1 MLSLAKALLE
11 DPEVKRLVSGIEAG
25 QCPAVISGLS
35 EIHRAHVAA
44 VIRATTMR
52 PVAVICAAED
62 EAARLSQDL
71 STLTM
76 ETSYTLNVREF
87 TFHSAEVVSR
97 QIEQR
102 RIAVL
107 CALAEDRAPLVVM
120 SVSGVLQR
128 TLYPSQLLSSS
139 MTLKKG
145 GSYDLGVIS
154 ERLVLCGYSKSEQ
167 VEGPGQFAVRG
178 GILDFFSPVYDEPV
192 RCEFFGDELDS
203 MGHFDVSSQRRTDE
217 TFEACIAPVAET
229 LPSLYHG
236 VFGTG
241 AAGLANELDDHAAR
255 LEKRRNVNPALLAN
269 LVSDAERL
277 RSGRSFSA
285 ADRYLELISP
295 MATALDYLRDD
306 TVVIICEPLRVKERA
321 EGFLKFLAEDSVS
334 LLESG
339 ALDSGLV
346 RFSEDWEGFLYRI
359 ADFPVIMADSFSGT
373 SYPLRPKSVH
383 SISTKRLPSYGGSL
397 ETAASD
403 VAHYIRSDFR
413 TVLLCQDQRRASR
426 LREYLE
432 DRGIKSA
439 LDYSLQALPVH
450 GSCAITVGD
459 LSAGMEF
466 PGIRLAVITEGQIIL
481 HAAPRRV
488 KKIRERSNR
497 ERLQSFSDLSPGD
510 IVVHD
515 QHGIGRFVG
524 FFKLPVDGVEKDY
537 VKISY
542 AGTDSLYVPAT
553 QLDMVA
559 KYIGGGTESI
569 DEEGG
574 RGAVKLSKLG
584 GTDWSKAKSKAK
596 KAAKEMARELIRL
609 YAERQRIAGRSFP
622 GDTVWQFEFED
633 KFGYQ
638 ETDDQLKCVQEIKT
652 DMEKPIP
659 MDRLLCGDVG
669 YGKTEVALRAVMK
682 CVLGGFQAAILVPT
696 TVLAQQH
703 YVTSIRRFAGYP
715 VNIEVLSR
723 FRSPAQIKRALRDVE
738 NGGVDFVIGTHRL
751 LQKDVQFKKLGL
763 LVVDEEQRFG
773 VSHKEKLKELAKQ
786 VDVLTLSATPIPR
799 TLNMAL
805 SGIRDMS
812 TIEEPPQS
820 RRPVQTYVLE
830 HDWGILCDAIRR
842 EVSRGGQVYYLHN
855 RIETIDRVTSRLLE
869 MLPGVSLAI
878 AHGRMD
884 EDSLSDV
891 MERMTAGEVQVLVC
905 TTIIESGIDI
915 PNVNTLIVE
924 DADKLG
930 LAQLHQIRGRVG
942 RSPRRA
948 YAYLTFRHG
957 KALSEIAEKRL
968 SSIRE
973 FAEFNSG
980 FKIAMRDLEI
990 RGAGSLLGAE
1000 QSGHMISVGYDMYL
1014 KLLEE
1019 AVLEEKGE
1027 KPPKKAEC
1035 PADLNVSAAIPEKYV
1050 PSGQQ
1055 RMDIYRRIAL
1065 IRNEDDSNEML
1076 SELID
1081 RYGDPPPQ
1089 VIALTSIA
1097 MLRSEASLAGVTEIS
1112 QKEGWLRLKL
1122 ADFNMESVS
1131 KLYSLP
1137 EYAGCVKVVAGTEP
1151 VIALK
1156 LKGRDVVDEA
1166 VKFVRAFAASSAPV
1180 QQAKKAPNSARHP

>member
-1 MLSLAKALLE
+1 MLALTKSLLE
-11 DPEVKRLVSGIEAG
+11 DPEIKRLVAGIEAG
-25 QCPAVISGLS
+25 ACPSVISGLS
-35 EIHRAHVAA
+35 EIHRAHAAA
-44 VIRATTMR
+44 VIRSATMR
-52 PVAVICAAED
+52 PIVVICAAED
-62 EAARLSQDL
+62 EAARLALDIAS
-71 STLTM
+71 LTM
-76 ETSYTLNVREF
+76 EQAYALNMREF

-107 CALAEDRAPLVVM
+107 SALAEKRAPIVVM
-120 SVSGVLQR
+120 SVCGALQR
-128 TLYPSQLLSSS
+128 TLSPTQLSSS
-139 MTLKKG
+139 ALSLKKG
-145 GSYDLGVIS
+145 MTYDLNVIT
-154 ERLVLCGYSKSEQ
+154 ENLLLCGYSRSEQ
-167 VEGPGQFAVRG
+167 VEGPGQFALRG
-178 GILDFFSPVYDEPV
+178 GILDLFSPVYDEPV
-192 RCEFFGDELDS
+192 RCEFFGDEIDT
-203 MGHFDVSSQRRTDE
+203 MAHFDTASQRRTVE
-217 TFEACIAPVAET
+217 ISEARVAPVAEV
-229 LPSLYHG
+229 LPSLYSG
-236 VFGTG
+236 IFGTG
-241 AAGLANELDDHAAR
+241 SAGLASELEKHTAR
-255 LEKRRNVNPALLAN
+255 LEKRRNINPALLMN
-269 LVSDAERL
+269 LASDIERL
-277 RSGRSFSA
+277 KSGRSFPA
-285 ADRYLELISP
+285 ADRYIELISP
-295 MATALDYLRDD
+295 MSTALNYLTEE
-306 TVVIICEPLRVKERA
+306 TVVMICEPLRVKERA
-321 EGFLKFLAEDSVS
+321 EGFLKLLAEECVS

-339 ALDSGLV
+339 VLDSGLV
-346 RFSEDWEGFLYRI
+346 RFSEDWDGFLYRI
-359 ADFPVIMADSFSGT
+359 SDHPVIMADSFSSA
-373 SYPLRPKSVH
+373 SYPLRPKAVH
-383 SISTKRLPSYGGSL
+383 SVSTKRLSSYGGSL

-403 VAHYIRSDFR
+403 VAHYLKSDYR
-413 TVLLCQDQRRASR
+413 TVILCQDQRRAVR

-432 DRGIKSA
+432 ERDIVSA
-439 LDYSLQALPVH
+439 LDYAMQSLPDF
-450 GSCAITVGD
+450 GNCSITVGD
-459 LSAGMEF
+459 LSAGMEY
-466 PGIRLAVITEGQIIL
+466 PGIRLAVITEGQIIQQ
-481 HAAPRRV
+481 ATPRRV
-488 KKIRERSNR
+488 KKHKDRSNR
-497 ERLQSFSDLSPGD
+497 ERLQSFADLSPGD
-510 IVVHD
+510 LVVHD

-542 AGTDSLYVPAT
+542 AGSDNLYVPAT

-559 KYIGGGTESI
+559 KYIGGGTDTVDDDSVR
-569 DEEGG
+569 GG
-574 RGAVKLSKLG
+574 VKLSKLG

-596 KAAKEMARELIRL
+596 KAAKEMARELIKL
-609 YAERQRIAGRSFP
+609 YAARQRVAGFP
-622 GDTVWQFEFED
+622 FPSDTVWQLEFED

-638 ETDDQLKCVQEIKT
+638 ETDDQLKCIQEIKE
-652 DMEKPIP
+652 DMEKPVP

-682 CVLGGFQAAILVPT
+682 CVLGGCQAAILVPT

-703 YVTSIRRFAGYP
+703 YVTSMRRFAGYP

-723 FRSPAQIKRALRDVE
+723 FRSPAQIKRALRDME
-738 NGGVDFVIGTHRL
+738 NGGADFIIGTHRL
-751 LQKDVQFKKLGL
+751 LQRDVQFKKLGL

-855 RIETIDRVTSRLLE
+855 RIETIERVTAQLLE
-869 MLPGVSLAI
+869 LLPGVNLAV
-878 AHGRMD
+878 AHGQMD

-924 DADKLG
+924 DSDKLG

-948 YAYLTFRHG
+948 YAYLTFRRG
-957 KALSEIAEKRL
+957 KAISETAEKRL
-968 SSIRE
+968 TSIRE

-990 RGAGSLLGAE
+990 RGAGSLLGSE

-1027 KPPKKAEC
+1027 KAPKKAEC
-1035 PADLNVSAAIPEKYV
+1035 PADLNVSAGIPEKYV

-1065 IRNEDDSNEML
+1065 IRNEEDCNDML

-1081 RYGDPPPQ
+1081 RYGNPPAQ

-1097 MLRSEASLAGVTEIS
+1097 MLRSEASLAGITEIS

-1122 ADFNMESVS
+1122 EDFNMESVS
-1131 KLYSLP
+1131 TLYALP
-1137 EYAGCVKVVAGTEP
+1137 DYSGRVKVIAGTDP
-1151 VIALK
+1151 AIALK
-1156 LKGRDVVDEA
+1156 LKSTSVVDEA
-1166 VKFVRAFAASSAPV
+1166 VSFVRAYANAT
-1180 QQAKKAPNSARHP
+1180 AKKE